1 MVCVRACGTHFRG
14 FDGGGWGLCGPV
26 LGLGGKGFGLR
37 RGGFRKV
44 VVGFG
49 VGQVRFAE
57 WCFGCFRSGDC
68 VRA

>member
-1 MVCVRACGTHFRG
+1 MFGACG
-14 FDGGGWGLCGPV
+14 GLCGPV

-57 WCFGCFRSGDC
+57 WCFGCFGSGDC